1 MALENIVV
9 YKGPD
14 YHSAFPH
21 IYRLQNSDLVVI
33 FRQARTRPGRGTA
46 GERDETLSHHHL
58 DPDSRLSMVRSTDD
72 GRTWDPDSP
81 VIIDESDGSQ
91 DLNMGMIGQLS
102 SGTLLVNNHRWFTGL
117 SQERMKELTKTRS
130 YLPRPNVPPYSEQW
144 FGEIVYDGAYLTR
157 SNDNGHTWGEP
168 EGLSFGDLA
177 FMTHTGK
184 DGVLELPDGTI
195 LLMVNGHCADG
206 ETGQTFVVRSRDGG
220 RTWGEPSTVANDP
233 EQRVGFGEPPMVR
246 LASGKLLTMMRT
258 SADGGVLYQ
267 ASSNDDGWVW
277 SGVRRTPIWGFPCH
291 LLQLRSGTVV
301 CVYGYR
307 REPWGVRATLSHD
320 DGETWDIGREIV
332 LRDDGIHRDLG
343 YPASVQLEDD
353 RILTIYY
360 FHGEDGIRH
369 IAGTIWSE
377 DDPPRGF

>member
-1 MALENIVV
+1 MGFENIVV
-9 YKGPD
+9 YKGTD

-21 IYRLQNSDLVVI
+21 ILRLQNGDLVSI
-33 FRQARTRPGRGTA
+33 FRQARTRKGYGAA

-58 DPDSRLSMVRSTDD
+58 DSDSRISLVRSTDD
-72 GRTWDPDSP
+72 GRTWDPDSL
-81 VIIDESDGSQ
+81 VVIDESDGTQ

-102 SGTLLVNNHRWFTGL
+102 SGELLVNNHRWFTGL
-117 SQERMKELTKTRS
+117 SEERMKELSKTRS
-130 YLPRPNVPPYSEQW
+130 YLPRPKVPPYSQEW
-144 FGEIVYDGAYLTR
+144 FGEIVYDSAYLTR
-157 SNDNGHTWGEP
+157 SSDNGHTWTPP
-168 EGLSFGDLA
+168 EGLAFSDLA

-195 LLMVNGHCADG
+195 LLMVNGFCADG

-220 RTWGEPSTVANDP
+220 RTWGEISTVANDP

-246 LASGKLLTMMRT
+246 LASGKLLTLMRT
-258 SADGGVLYQ
+258 SAHGGMLYQ
-267 ASSNDDGWVW
+267 ASSTDDGWVW
-277 SGVRRTPIWGFPCH
+277 SGVKRTPIWGFPCH

-332 LRDDGIHRDLG
+332 LRDDGLHRDLG

-360 FHGEDGIRH
+360 FHGKDGIRH
-369 IAGTIWSE
+369 IAGTIWSLCE
-377 DDPPRGF
+377 GFV